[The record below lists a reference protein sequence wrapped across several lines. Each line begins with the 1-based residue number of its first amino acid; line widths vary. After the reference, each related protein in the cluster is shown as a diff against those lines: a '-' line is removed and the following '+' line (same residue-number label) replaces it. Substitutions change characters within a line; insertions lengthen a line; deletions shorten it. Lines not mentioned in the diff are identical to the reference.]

1 MYLDCCGTEYDS
13 RLEDLSFYRGRLID
27 TISRLIRLARLRGG
41 IDLRCLLAGQF
52 AMDNPARRMGEAP
65 FHLLLEGNCV
75 IESGARR
82 ISLGPGDV
90 VLFPRGD
97 AHRVVADRATKA
109 MATAEVA
116 GVAFPTLRTEVTG
129 AGAAEPEVDLFCGH
143 YRFEAGAGELLFGSL
158 PDPLHVSFNADPS
171 EPVRVLTALMRNEAQ
186 SDGLGTAAIVSSLC
200 DALLAMVL
208 RSGPGQRLSS
218 GPLWTAVNDESM
230 LNVIATVLQ
239 DPARNWT
246 IAEFAGLASMSRAT
260 FVRHFDKA
268 TGMAV
273 GELVTR
279 IRMMLAAEMLTDSD
293 RPVNAVAAAVG
304 YRSESA
310 FGRAFRLATATT
322 PARFR
327 RNARA
332 LDDKGADQD

>member
-1 MYLDCCGTEYDS
+1 M
-13 RLEDLSFYRGRLID
+13 D

-41 IDLRCLLAGQF
+41 IDVRCLVAGQF
-52 AMDNPARRMGEAP
+52 AMDNPARGMGEAP
-65 FHLLLEGNCV
+65 FHLLLEGSCV
-75 IESGARR
+75 IESRERR
-82 ISLGPGDV
+82 ICLGPGDV

-97 AHRVVADRATKA
+97 GHRVVAERATKA

-116 GVAFPTLRTEVTG
+116 GVSFPTLRTQATG
-129 AGAAEPEVDLFCGH
+129 ADAPEPEVDLFCGH
-143 YRFEAGAGELLFGSL
+143 YRFAAGAGELLFGSL
-158 PDPLHVSFNADPS
+158 PDPLHVSFGADPS
-171 EPVRVLTALMRNEAQ
+171 EPVRVLSALMRDEAQ
-186 SDGLGTAAIVSSLC
+186 LDGLGTAAIVSSLC

-218 GPLWTAVNDESM
+218 GPLWTAVNDQNM
-230 LNVIATVLQ
+230 LNVIDTVLS
-239 DPARNWT
+239 DPARTWT

-273 GELVTR
+273 GEFLTR

-293 RPVNAVAAAVG
+293 RPVSVVAAAVG

-327 RNARA
+327 RKARA
-332 LDDKGADQD
+332 LDGEGAGQG

>member
-1 MYLDCCGTEYDS
+1 M
-13 RLEDLSFYRGRLID
+13 D
-27 TISRLIRLARLRGG
+27 TVSRLIRLARLRGG

-75 IESGARR
+75 IESGKRR

-97 AHRVVADRATKA
+97 AHRVVADRATEA

-116 GVAFPTLRTEVTG
+116 GVSFPTLRTEATG
-129 AGAAEPEVDLFCGH
+129 TDTPEPEVDLFCGH
-143 YRFEAGAGELLFGSL
+143 YRFAAGAGELLFGSL
-158 PDPLHVSFNADPS
+158 PDPLHVSFGADPS
-171 EPVRVLTALMRNEAQ
+171 EPVRVLSALMRNEAKL
-186 SDGLGTAAIVSSLC
+186 DGLGTAAIVSSLC

-218 GPLWTAVNDESM
+218 GPLWTAAHDQNM
-230 LNVIATVLQ
+230 LNVIDTVLR

-273 GELVTR
+273 GDFLTR

-293 RPVNAVAAAVG
+293 RPVSAVAAAVG

-327 RNARA
+327 RKARS
-332 LDDKGADQD
+332 LDGEGADQG

>member
-1 MYLDCCGTEYDS
+1 M
-13 RLEDLSFYRGRLID
+13 D
-27 TISRLIRLARLRGG
+27 TVSRLIRLARLRGG

-75 IESGARR
+75 IESGKRR

-97 AHRVVADRATKA
+97 AHRVVADRATKV

-116 GVAFPTLRTEVTG
+116 GVSFPTLRSEATG
-129 AGAAEPEVDLFCGH
+129 TDTPEPEVDLFCGH
-143 YRFEAGAGELLFGSL
+143 YRFAAGAGELLFGSL
-158 PDPLHVSFNADPS
+158 PDPLHVSFGADPS
-171 EPVRVLTALMRNEAQ
+171 EPVHVLSTLMRKEAQ
-186 SDGLGTAAIVSSLC
+186 VDGLGTAAIVSSLC

-218 GPLWTAVNDESM
+218 GPLWTAVTDQNM
-230 LNVIATVLQ
+230 LNVIDTVLT

-260 FVRHFDKA
+260 FVRHFDRA

-273 GELVTR
+273 GEFVAR
-279 IRMMLAAEMLTDSD
+279 IRMMLAAEMLTESD
-293 RPVNAVAAAVG
+293 RPVGAVAAAVG

-327 RNARA
+327 RKARA
-332 LDDKGADQD
+332 RDGEGADRG